1 MKKTHKLLVAGLLAG
16 MVGAS
21 NPMVSAQSTQ
31 VEDQVNEMAGK
42 AAREYS
48 REDWKRTMLT
58 ITEMTEEEF
67 EKFTDDEYI
76 QTVQWFYDNTPGGDP
91 GMVYQKLKQDYPER
105 FAIQKAKIFVEVEK
119 ISEGAKEIK
128 GSTTANATVTI
139 LFDKTGDK
147 VTVDADEAGAWSIEV
162 PATVELL
169 AGNQVQV
176 TVTGGE
182 DEVVH
187 QTVTVEAAETTEETT
202 ETSQETTEDI
212 NHFVIVDKVIEGI
225 KEISGKTTPKA
236 TVTVLFDETGDKV
249 TVDANEEGLWSL
261 LVPSNVNLVAG
272 DRGQVTVTSIDDQV
286 LYQEFTVQAP
296 DKVAHFVTLDKIEA
310 NDRQITGTT
319 TANATVT
326 VMFERTKDKVTVD
339 ADAQGNWSAPVP
351 QDLILAKGDVVNAT
365 ATSTDDIVA
374 HTQKVVSGKATPLL
388 PQTGEKSQVGIYSMA
403 GLLSLA
409 AAYIGIKSK
418 KV

>member
-1 MKKTHKLLVAGLLAG
+1 M
-16 MVGAS
+16 
-21 NPMVSAQSTQ
+21 
-31 VEDQVNEMAGK
+31 
-42 AAREYS
+42 
-48 REDWKRTMLT
+48 
-58 ITEMTEEEF
+58 
-67 EKFTDDEYI
+67 
-76 QTVQWFYDNTPGGDP
+76 
-91 GMVYQKLKQDYPER
+91 
-105 FAIQKAKIFVEVEK
+105 
-119 ISEGAKEIK
+119 
-128 GSTTANATVTI
+128 
-139 LFDKTGDK
+139 
-147 VTVDADEAGAWSIEV
+147 
-162 PATVELL
+162 
-169 AGNQVQV
+169 
-176 TVTGGE
+176 
-182 DEVVH
+182 
-187 QTVTVEAAETTEETT
+187 
-202 ETSQETTEDI
+202 
-212 NHFVIVDKVIEGI
+212 
-225 KEISGKTTPKA
+225 
-236 TVTVLFDETGDKV
+236 
-249 TVDANEEGLWSL
+249 
-261 LVPSNVNLVAG
+261 
-272 DRGQVTVTSIDDQV
+272 